1 MSMKLEKPKFT
12 GARVS
17 RVEDARL
24 LRGQGRYLDDINVP
38 GIYEIAFVRA
48 NRAAAK
54 IISID
59 TSAAAALPGVKAVFT
74 AENCAYQMDTPSF
87 HISQSVLAKD
97 EVRHVGEAVVAIVA
111 DNRYTAEDAA
121 ELVKIQYESMSV
133 VLGMESA
140 LDESVRRVHSHRANT
155 FYHNEKKTDGFDE
168 AFAAAP
174 HHTNVTFKTNR
185 QTGVPL
191 ETRGCAAMPD
201 PASDRLTVYCS
212 HQSPHQFR
220 TDLTQVMN
228 LSENQVR
235 VVVPEVGGAFGIKAM
250 FYPEY
255 VVVTHAAKVLKR
267 PVKWISDRTECL
279 LTDCHAR
286 DNIHEVDIAYD
297 DEGRVIAV
305 KDRVV
310 ADTGAYPIMGFPGA
324 VGETGWAT
332 NMLPGPYKIEHVA
345 LHVDCVF
352 SNKTPVGA
360 YRGVGGPVGA
370 QVQEGIMEAVALE
383 LGKDPA
389 DVRRVNFIQDSD
401 FPYKTATGNLYDPGS
416 YAASMERSL
425 ELIGYADFRAQQAE
439 LRKQGKFQGIGI
451 CVFVEPTAMNSSEA
465 GSTPYE
471 AATIRI
477 EPNGTVTA
485 AFGLG
490 PSGQG
495 HETTMAQ
502 LIADDLGIDVSDIVV
517 LHGDTDSAPF
527 GGGTGGSRSGTI
539 GGGAA
544 KLAAKEMRAK
554 LAKLSAHLLEASED
568 DIELKDGK
576 ASVAGVPSKAFTMK
590 ELASIAYTEVK
601 KLPEGMQPG
610 LEVTMRYN
618 PPMAV
623 TYSNGTH
630 VAKVE
635 VDTTTGFVRVL
646 DYVVVNDCGN
656 LINPTIVEGQIHGG
670 VAQGLGSAFL
680 EEFKYD
686 ADGQVLNL
694 SLADYLLPSMTEVPR
709 MVVEHLVTP
718 SENDGGFKG
727 MGEGS
732 LIGAPAA
739 LANAVTD
746 AMAPW
751 NVFVTEIPVRP
762 EDVLEWVSS
771 GVNGQ

>member
-1 MSMKLEKPKFT
+1 MSINLEKPRFT

-38 GIYEIAFVRA
+38 GMLEMAFVRS

-59 TSAAAALPGVKAVFT
+59 TSAAEALPGVKAVFT
-74 AENCAYQMDTPSF
+74 AETCNYTLDTPNF
-87 HISQSVLAKD
+87 QISQPVLARG

-121 ELVKIQYESMSV
+121 ELVKIQYESLPV

-140 LDESVRRVHSHRANT
+140 LGEDVRRVHDHRSNT
-155 FYHNEKKTDGFDE
+155 FYHSERKTNGFDE
-168 AFAAAP
+168 AFNSAP
-174 HHTNVTFKTNR
+174 HHLNVTFVTNR
-185 QTGVPL
+185 QTGVPM

-201 PASDRLTVYCS
+201 PASERLTVYCS

-267 PVKWISDRTECL
+267 GVKWISDRTESL

-286 DNIHEVDIAYD
+286 DNIHEVDVAYD
-297 DEGRVIAV
+297 EDGRVIAV

-324 VGETGWAT
+324 VGEVGWAT
-332 NMLPGPYKIEHVA
+332 SMLPGPYKLDHIA
-345 LHVDCVF
+345 LNIDCVF
-352 SNKTPVGA
+352 SNKAPVGA

-370 QVQEGIMEAVALE
+370 QVQEGMMDAVAIA

-389 DVRRVNFIQDSD
+389 DVRRVNLLQDSD
-401 FPYKTATGNLYDPGS
+401 FPYKTATRRVYDLGS
-416 YAASMERSL
+416 YAESMERAL
-425 ELIGYADFRAQQAE
+425 ELIGYDQFRAEQPKLWA
-439 LRKQGKFQGIGI
+439 QGKYQGIGI
-451 CVFVEPTAMNSSEA
+451 CVFVEPSAMNSSEA

-502 LIADDLGIDVSDIVV
+502 IIADELGIDLADIVV

-544 KLAAKEMRAK
+544 MLAAKEMRAK
-554 LAKLSAHLLEASED
+554 LAQMSAHLLEASEE
-568 DIELKDGK
+568 DIEFKDGQ
-576 ASVAGVPSKAFTMK
+576 ASVAGVPSKAFSVK
-590 ELASIAYTEVK
+590 ELASIAYTDVK

-618 PPMAV
+618 PPLAV

-635 VDTTTGFVRVL
+635 VDTTTGFVKVL

-670 VAQGLGSAFL
+670 IAQGLGSAFL

-686 ADGQVLNL
+686 NDGQILNL
-694 SLADYLLPSMTEVPR
+694 SLADYLLPAMTEVPR

-718 SENDGGFKG
+718 SENAGGYKG

-732 LIGAPAA
+732 LIGGPAA

-746 AMAPW
+746 ALRPF
-751 NVFVTEIPVRP
+751 NVLVTEIPVRP
-762 EDVLEWVSS
+762 QDVLQWVRDKA
-771 GVNGQ
+771 